1 MSEGEYKK
9 DYLIKILTHFHE
21 KYQGKDIKTAVD
33 EKLLHTCN
41 ELQDLTVSELL
52 VEKTLIANIM
62 YVETRYIKRKD
73 NAKKLFEDV
82 VDLLGGECVCGGDG
96 LECNA
101 DCCYPGEN
109 QNCQKKILTNLKEV
123 LEEYIQLSG
132 KMNPSIMDNI
142 NN

>member
-1 MSEGEYKK
+1 MAEGEYQK
-9 DYLIKILTHFHE
+9 DFLIKILTHFHE

-41 ELQDLTVSELL
+41 ELQNLNVSELL
-52 VEKTLIANIM
+52 VEKALIANIM
-62 YVETRYIKRKD
+62 YVETRYIKRKC
-73 NAKKLFEDV
+73 NAKKLFENV
-82 VDLLGGECVCGGDG
+82 VDLLGGECVCGSYG
-96 LECNA
+96 LDCNE
-101 DCCYPGEN
+101 DCCPGSN
-109 QNCQKKILTNLKEV
+109 QNCQKEILTNLKEV

>member
-1 MSEGEYKK
+1 MAEGEYQK
-9 DYLIKILTHFHE
+9 DFLIKILTHFHE
-21 KYQGKDIKTAVD
+21 NYQGKDIKTAVD

-41 ELQDLTVSELL
+41 ELQNLTVSELL

-96 LECNA
+96 LDCNE
-101 DCCYPGEN
+101 DCCPVPK
-109 QNCQKKILTNLKEV
+109 QNCQQEILTNLKEV
-123 LEEYIQLSG
+123 LDEYIQLSG